1 MVSRTSWRRRRT
13 AYQGKIDHHVP
24 ITLMTC
30 FLFSLSLLVLP
41 HFGLF
46 VVFLFIELCV
56 AYNLAA
62 ISWAAADLLAAD

>member
-1 MVSRTSWRRRRT
+1 MT
-13 AYQGKIDHHVP
+13 